1 MGLTL
6 GFTLAPLSAL
16 VLAGGTPV
24 VAPEPAVAA
33 MMGEWQ
39 VDLRFEQGGTPYT
52 QVMRIAIS
60 AEGAVSGTFYESPI
74 VAGQV
79 GRAQGRDCLAFRT
92 ADLSGD
98 YHSAACLIDGRLV
111 GQTWSEGRGFVLPW
125 TAERR

>member
-1 MGLTL
+1 MIAL
-6 GFTLAPLSAL
+6 GTAL

-33 MMGEWQ
+33 MVGDWL
-39 VDLRFEQGGTPYT
+39 VDLRFEQVGTHYT
-52 QVMRIAIS
+52 QPMHVAIS
-60 AEGAVSGTFYESPI
+60 SEGTVSGTFYESPI

-79 GRAQGRDCLAFRT
+79 GKAQGRDCLAFRT